1 MKAAETSYFD
11 ASRKRLVRRL
21 GEPLYEHGC
30 GGGRRG
36 RVKALNELAR
46 AGLPL
51 PDGVVLTEEAHGI
64 FLEESGVLEGV
75 KEAAWKEPR
84 QKASEIRSRYGAYGS
99 GT

>member
-11 ASRKRLVRRL
+11 ASRNRLVRRL
-21 GEPLYEHGC
+21 GEPLYEHGR

-46 AGLPL
+46 ASA
-51 PDGVVLTEEAHGI
+51 PDGVVLTEEAHAI

-75 KEAAWKEPR
+75 KEAAWKE
-84 QKASEIRSRYGAYGS
+84 
-99 GT
+99 

>member
-21 GEPLYEHGC
+21 GEPLYEHGR

-46 AGLPL
+46 ASATRWG
-51 PDGVVLTEEAHGI
+51 GAHRGGPWN
-64 FLEESGVLEGV
+64 FPGG
-75 KEAAWKEPR
+75 KWCPGGC
-84 QKASEIRSRYGAYGS
+84 QRSRLERASAEG
-99 GT
+99 